1 MDAMEAVAV
10 IILVVA
16 IVVLV
21 YYYLL
26 NTPAT
31 MNKLRSYV
39 PTSADAHMNEILG
52 KSDDAEYDLAK
63 EDGADENG
71 DSESMGRRIKVK
83 LSDID
88 MSSLSNEAF
97 SSKID
102 AFFDAKS
109 DQLIKDWSLATTNDL
124 EELESKFNETTSNVD
139 DLDKSFK
146 EFKKSS
152 EEFQRLTEDR
162 LDDLDK
168 RIESLEN
175 TESLENE

>member
-1 MDAMEAVAV
+1 MDAMEAVAI
-10 IILVVA
+10 IILVIA

-26 NTPAT
+26 NSPES
-31 MNKLRSYV
+31 MDKIRNFV
-39 PTSADAHMNEILG
+39 PTSADAHMNEVLG
-52 KSDDAEYDLAK
+52 KNPEYADLTK
-63 EDGADENG
+63 EDSIEK
-71 DSESMGRRIKVK
+71 EKSMGKRIKVK

-88 MSSLSNEAF
+88 MSSLNNEAF
-97 SSKID
+97 SNKID
-102 AFFDAKS
+102 AFFDEKS

-124 EELESKFNETTSNVD
+124 EELQSKFSETTNNVD
-139 DLDKSFK
+139 NLEKSFN

-152 EEFQRLTEDR
+152 EEFQKVTEEK

-175 TESLENE
+175 N

>member
-10 IILVVA
+10 LILILA

-26 NTPAT
+26 NSPAT
-31 MNKLRSYV
+31 ANKLRGII
-39 PTSADAHMNEILG
+39 PTSADAHLNQVLNRN
-52 KSDDAEYDLAK
+52 SDGYEDLAM
-63 EDGADENG
+63 EDTPKDKK
-71 DSESMGRRIKVK
+71 DSSVTKRIKVK

-88 MSSLSNEAF
+88 MSSISTDAF
-97 SSKID
+97 SNKID
-102 AFFDAKS
+102 AFLDAKS
-109 DQLIKDWSLATTNDL
+109 DELIKDWSLATTEDL
-124 EELESKFNETTSNVD
+124 DELQSKFSETTANVD
-139 DLDKSFK
+139 NLEKDFN

-152 EEFQRLTEDR
+152 EEFQKSTQEK

-175 TESLENE
+175 K